1 MSDVRYVQKVQK
13 VFAGLLLVAVLAGGC
28 GAPAGGR
35 DVLYQ
40 TSTISALLAGVYDGE
55 LTVGELKARGDFG
68 LGTFDAL
75 DGELVVL
82 DGVVYQVRADGKVR
96 VPPDSTRTPFA
107 AVVRF
112 APDETMHLDARA
124 DVDLDKLQALLE
136 KTLPSKNVPCAVR
149 ISGEFRYVKT
159 RSVPRQSKPYPPL
172 VDVVK
177 KQPIFEFR
185 NVRGTMVAFRLP
197 AYMSGLNVPGWH
209 LHFLTADRSGGG
221 HVLAA
226 RPAKITMQI
235 DHLDAVRLDL
245 PRGGAFYKTDLTG
258 QRAGDLDKVER

>member
-1 MSDVRYVQKVQK
+1 MVYIRR
-13 VFAGLLLVAVLAGGC
+13 VFAGFLAVVLVVALVGGC
-28 GAPAGGR
+28 GTPADGR

-40 TSTISALLAGVYDGE
+40 TSTIHALLAGVYDGE

-75 DGELVVL
+75 DGEMVVL

-96 VPPDSTRTPFA
+96 VAPDSTRTPFA

-112 APDETMHLDARA
+112 SPDETMHLDAKPN
-124 DVDLDKLQALLE
+124 VDLDKLQMLLE
-136 KTLPSKNVPCAVR
+136 KMLPSKNVPCAVR
-149 ISGEFRYVKT
+149 ISGEFRYIKT
-159 RSVPRQSKPYPPL
+159 RSVPRQTRPYPKL
-172 VDVVK
+172 TDVVK
-177 KQPIFEFR
+177 KQTLFEFR

-197 AYMSGLNVPGWH
+197 AYMGELNVAGWH

-226 RPAKITMQI
+226 RPGKITMQI

-245 PRGGAFYKTDLTG
+245 PRGDAFYKTDLTK
-258 QRAGDLDKVER
+258 QSADDLDKAER